1 MHVYGFTQIT
11 SYLFVVSSW
20 AHLLPTQISP
30 ISTPSTLSEPSPLLL
45 SPPPLPHQY
54 SLHPVRTLLF
64 LFLSSPLTL
73 TFPPTSL
80 SCTPPPPSPSPPH
93 PPTSFSHPSSS
104 HWCSNQ
110 CHSRLPDTCRGRHL
124 VCTRER
130 GQERTDHWVQS
141 GAALPRTANPVEA
154 SDSDKAVC
162 DHHLQGA
169 AGWEDI
175 PSPSQGL
182 QCCWGRSLL

>member
-1 MHVYGFTQIT
+1 MT

-64 LFLSSPLTL
+64 LFFSSPLTL

-80 SCTPPPPSPSPPH
+80 SCTPPPPPSPSPPH

-124 VCTRER
+124 VCARER

-141 GAALPRTANPVEA
+141 GAALARTANPVEA

-182 QCCWGRSLL
+182 QCCWGGPLL